1 MGITGKGILKK
12 TLEELNKLV
21 ETGIIEKYAIG
32 GGIAHFYY
40 IEPSVTYDLDIM
52 IRLKPV
58 SNNLAPL
65 SEIYAWA
72 EINNYEIK
80 EEHVIIEN
88 IPVQFL
94 PEYNS
99 LIEEAVEFAEEILIF
114 DTKTFIIK
122 PEYLMAIMLQT
133 NRSKDRERLL
143 LFLEQTNFDHSTFKE
158 ILGKFNL
165 NENYAKFRK
174 KYFDK

>member
-1 MGITGKGILKK
+1 MKK
-12 TLEELNKLV
+12 TLEQLNKLV
-21 ETGIIEKYAIG
+21 ELGVIEKYAIG

-40 IEPSVTYDLDIM
+40 IEPSVTYDLDII
-52 IRLKPV
+52 IRIKSV

-65 SEIYAWA
+65 KEIYEWA
-72 EINNYEIK
+72 RINNYEIK
-80 EEHVIIEN
+80 DEHIIIDN

-94 PEYNS
+94 PEYNP
-99 LIEEAVEFAEEILIF
+99 LIEEAVEKAAEVIIF

-143 LFLEQTNFDHSTFKE
+143 LFIEQTNYAPSAFEE
-158 ILGKFNL
+158 ILIKFNL
-165 NENYAKFRK
+165 IENYAIFRK
-174 KYFDK
+174 KYFDE

>member
-1 MGITGKGILKK
+1 MKK
-12 TLEELNKLV
+12 TLEQLNKLV
-21 ETGIIEKYAIG
+21 ELGIIEKYAIG

-40 IEPSVTYDLDIM
+40 IEPSVTYVLDII
-52 IRLKPV
+52 IRIKSV

-65 SEIYAWA
+65 KSIYEWA
-72 EINNYEIK
+72 SKNNYDIK
-80 EEHVIIEN
+80 DEHIIIEN

-94 PEYNS
+94 PEYNP
-99 LIEEAVEFAEEILIF
+99 LIEEAVEKATEVLIF

-143 LFLEQTNFDHSTFKE
+143 LFFEQVNYSPSSFE
-158 ILGKFNL
+158 QILIKYNL
-165 NENYAKFRK
+165 SENYAIFKK
-174 KYFDK
+174 KYIDE

>member
-1 MGITGKGILKK
+1 MKK
-12 TLEELNKLV
+12 TLEQLNKLV
-21 ETGIIEKYAIG
+21 ELGVIEKYAIG

-40 IEPSVTYDLDIM
+40 IEPSVTYDLDII
-52 IRLKPV
+52 IRIKSV

-65 SEIYAWA
+65 KEIYEWA
-72 EINNYEIK
+72 RINNYEIK
-80 EEHVIIEN
+80 DEHIIIDN

-94 PEYNS
+94 PEYNP
-99 LIEEAVEFAEEILIF
+99 LIEEAVEKAAEVIIF

-143 LFLEQTNFDHSTFKE
+143 LFIEQTNYAPSTFEE
-158 ILGKFNL
+158 ILIKFNL
-165 NENYAKFRK
+165 IENYAIFRK
-174 KYFDK
+174 KYFDE